1 MSECS
6 KMQCEIPTEW
16 EDLDQNS
23 LLNVLISQI
32 KNLNKIEISF
42 WIFLLIDLVIMR
54 QISHYSL
61 LNLPLN
67 PL

>member
-1 MSECS
+1 
-6 KMQCEIPTEW
+6 MQCEIPTEW

>member
-6 KMQCEIPTEW
+6 KMQCEIPTEV

-32 KNLNKIEISF
+32 KKEKGN
-42 WIFLLIDLVIMR
+42 
-54 QISHYSL
+54 
-61 LNLPLN
+61 
-67 PL
+67 